1 MKKLNFKKKL
11 KLKNQRASNVVKL
24 LRSYS
29 TKEWLHSIRSLNLSH
44 GVCEDINDNIKIKP
58 ELLVVAAE
66 FAVRISKPNGL
77 GNNPTI
83 D

>member
-29 TKEWLHSIRSLNLSH
+29 TKEWLQKS
-44 GVCEDINDNIKIKP
+44 V
-58 ELLVVAAE
+58 
-66 FAVRISKPNGL
+66 
-77 GNNPTI
+77 
-83 D
+83 

>member
-11 KLKNQRASNVVKL
+11 KLKNQRASNLVKL

-58 ELLVVAAE
+58 EFLVVAAD
-66 FAVRISKPNGL
+66 FAIRISKPNGL

>member
-44 GVCEDINDNIKIKP
+44 GVCEDINDNIKNWQKLYSAADIVDIINSAN
-58 ELLVVAAE
+58 LLIRSIYD
-66 FAVRISKPNGL
+66 RI
-77 GNNPTI
+77 
-83 D
+83 

>member
-58 ELLVVAAE
+58 EFLVVAAD
-66 FAVRISKPNGL
+66 FNQTLKSNRYNFSIL
-77 GNNPTI
+77 I
-83 D
+83 F

>member
-58 ELLVVAAE
+58 EFVVVAADSLNK
-66 FAVRISKPNGL
+66 FSSITTRFLKSL
-77 GNNPTI
+77 S
-83 D
+83 